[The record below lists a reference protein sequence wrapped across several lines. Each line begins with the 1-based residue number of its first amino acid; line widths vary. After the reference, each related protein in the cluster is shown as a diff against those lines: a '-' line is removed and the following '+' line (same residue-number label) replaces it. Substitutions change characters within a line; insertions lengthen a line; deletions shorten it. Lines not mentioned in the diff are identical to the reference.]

1 MDTYIKI
8 LPSNGLVT
16 NCGFDPAG
24 GVAPADLPF
33 ANTLG
38 YLLLKVGSFQPKLYQ
53 VPGGEEPGYIKI
65 EFPGYSN
72 ETDMEIVGC
81 DPGVINIDNLVD
93 KSQQL
98 YDELIEAMTPNP
110 GNGGIVTLSTRAF
123 VEDPDMEAAAFE
135 AAEKAADEAEKAL
148 EEAGFEGAAES

>member
-53 VPGGEEPGYIKI
+53 VPGDEEPGYVKI
-65 EFPGYSN
+65 EFPGYSR
-72 ETDMEIVGC
+72 ETDLEVIGTLPGEISA
-81 DPGVINIDNLVD
+81 PFTD
-93 KSQQL
+93 KSQEL

-123 VEDPDMEAAAFE
+123 IEDPDMAAAAAD
-135 AAEKAADEAEKAL
+135 AAEKAAEEAEKAL
-148 EEAGFEGAAES
+148 EEAFEGAES

>member
-8 LPSNGLVT
+8 LPSNGLIT

-24 GVAPADLPF
+24 GIPPASLPF

-53 VPGGEEPGYIKI
+53 VPGGEEPGYVKI

-72 ETDMEIVGC
+72 ETDMEVVGC
-81 DPGVINIDNLVD
+81 LPGEISTPFTD
-93 KSQQL
+93 KSQEL

-123 VEDPDMEAAAFE
+123 IDDPAMAAAIAASAADAAD
-135 AAEKAADEAEKAL
+135 AAEKAAESE
-148 EEAGFEGAAES
+148 FEGAES

>member
-24 GVAPADLPF
+24 GIAPADLPF

-38 YLLLKVGSFQPKLYQ
+38 YILLKVGSFQPALYQ
-53 VPGGEEPGYIKI
+53 VPGGEEPGYVKI
-65 EFPGYSN
+65 EFPGYRQEMTVSGCLPGEISFPFTDQSQELYN
-72 ETDMEIVGC
+72 E
-81 DPGVINIDNLVD
+81 L
-93 KSQQL
+93 L
-98 YDELIEAMTPNP
+98 EAMTPNP

-123 VEDPDMEAAAFE
+123 VEDSAMAAAAAAEAEEAAE
-135 AAEKAADEAEKAL
+135 AAEKAA
-148 EEAGFEGAAES
+148 EEAGFEAAS